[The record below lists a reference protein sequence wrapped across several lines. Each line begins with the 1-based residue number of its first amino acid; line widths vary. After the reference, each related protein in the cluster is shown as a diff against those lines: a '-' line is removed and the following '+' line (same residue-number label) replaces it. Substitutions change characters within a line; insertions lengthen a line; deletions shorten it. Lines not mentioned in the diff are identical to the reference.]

1 MENNQIRLEHT
12 SYVIPNSFFS
22 LCDDDELSPVSRQEK
37 PQKLPKWA
45 RLCSLLQFDH
55 TYQKRK
61 KNFDLKTTAH
71 LSQFFLKNQRKKLFT
86 QGTWN

>member
-45 RLCSLLQFDH
+45 RLWSLLQFDH
-55 TYQKRK
+55 TYQMHK
-61 KNFDLKTTAH
+61 KLFVLKTTAH
-71 LSQFFLKNQRKKLFT
+71 LSQFFLKNQRKQLIT

>member
-61 KNFDLKTTAH
+61 KNF
-71 LSQFFLKNQRKKLFT
+71 LS
-86 QGTWN
+86 